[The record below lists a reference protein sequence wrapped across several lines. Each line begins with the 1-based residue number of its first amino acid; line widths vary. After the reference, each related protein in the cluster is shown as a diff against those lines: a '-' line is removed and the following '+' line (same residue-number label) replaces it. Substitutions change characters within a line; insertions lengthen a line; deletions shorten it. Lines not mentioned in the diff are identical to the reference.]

1 MSVLL
6 ISKDLFFAPI
16 VRSAAEQF
24 DAELIVGLNPDSQ
37 KVIDL
42 PSDAIS
48 ICLVDLSGIGSNEV
62 AQTATDLKTRFPDAR
77 LVAFAPHV
85 HVAKLQAASESGFD
99 PVLSR
104 GQVSS
109 ILPQLFGKWLGP
121 SDDET

>member
-24 DAELIVGLNPDSQ
+24 DATLVVGLNPDSQ

-42 PSDAIS
+42 PADS
-48 ICLVDLSGIGSNEV
+48 IAVCIVDLSGIGSSDV
-62 AQTATDLKTRFPDAR
+62 AQTAQDLSGRFPAAR

-85 HVAKLQAASESGFD
+85 HAAKLKAASESGFD

-109 ILPQLFGKWLGP
+109 VLPQLFGDWLGAT
-121 SDDET
+121 DT